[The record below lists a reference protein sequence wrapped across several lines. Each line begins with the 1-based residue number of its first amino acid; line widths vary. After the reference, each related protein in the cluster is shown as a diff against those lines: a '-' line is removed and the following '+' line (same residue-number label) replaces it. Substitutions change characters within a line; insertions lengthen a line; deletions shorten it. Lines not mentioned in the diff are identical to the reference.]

1 MKIFATSDTHFG
13 HDKLVEY
20 GVRPE
25 GFSELILRRYKGFHG
40 DMLIHCGDF
49 CIGND
54 LEWHEEFLER
64 NRDMFNSRVLVLGN
78 HDHKSK
84 SWYMRV
90 GWDMVC
96 DEMTLKIFGKSIV
109 FSHKPIEKREGVD
122 INFHGHL
129 HGKGVLSHR
138 KVKGLDPT
146 FHVDLAP
153 EIRKY
158 SPVDI
163 GREIEKHFPQKLDI
177 PELPKEDDNLL

>member
-1 MKIFATSDTHFG
+1 MKIFAQSDTHFG
-13 HDKLVEY
+13 HSKLVEY

-25 GFSELILRRYKGFHG
+25 GFSELILSRYRSISA
-40 DMLIHCGDF
+40 DVLIHCGDF

-54 LEWHEEFLER
+54 EEWHDEFMER
-64 NRDMFNSRVLVLGN
+64 TNHLFLSRIFVLGN
-78 HDHKSK
+78 HDHKTK
-84 SWYMRV
+84 TWYMKR

-96 DEMTLKIFGKSIV
+96 DEITLNVYGKSIV
-109 FSHKPIEKREGVD
+109 FSHKPVLKREGVD

-138 KVKGLDPT
+138 QVKGLDPT

-158 SPVDI
+158 SPVNI
-163 GREIEKHFPQKLDI
+163 GREVEKLFPPKLDAL
-177 PELPKEDDNLL
+177 ELP